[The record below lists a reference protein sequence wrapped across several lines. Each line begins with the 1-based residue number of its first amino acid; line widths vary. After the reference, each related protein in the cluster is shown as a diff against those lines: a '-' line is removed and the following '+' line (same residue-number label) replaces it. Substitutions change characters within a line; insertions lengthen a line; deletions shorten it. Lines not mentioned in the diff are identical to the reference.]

1 MDYMDK
7 TNKLRLWKDGA
18 TKTKVHLEAGNF
30 LGEKIQCNRD
40 FQCICQSCY
49 IKFLKNVSSKREE
62 VISGPILRTRTKHSS
77 FDRPPYKKKKLL
89 KASCSFEN
97 HGKMLLKTKI
107 KRIVYCLCLFLNSFN
122 NYTNKDKS

>member
-77 FDRPPYKKKKLL
+77 FDKPPYEKKNFL
-89 KASCSFEN
+89 KPVAVLKIM
-97 HGKMLLKTKI
+97 GK
-107 KRIVYCLCLFLNSFN
+107 CF
-122 NYTNKDKS
+122 